1 MGPLQFLPLQ
11 VKVDLGIKQWRGNP
25 YYLKAPELVP
35 NYLMRCS
42 VITRK
47 TLLFTGGFATIGI
60 NMELLIYFQVIL
72 IIIVSKYM
80 RHKVISSQTSKHLDI
95 SSRYI
100 LPFFFSGERKTCTSE
115 NSLQKLS
122 KKPNKHKCL
131 KTKNGTISISRHI
144 YKGTDRIH
152 SKSDR

>member
-1 MGPLQFLPLQ
+1 MG
-11 VKVDLGIKQWRGNP
+11 N
-25 YYLKAPELVP
+25 
-35 NYLMRCS
+35 
-42 VITRK
+42 
-47 TLLFTGGFATIGI
+47 
-60 NMELLIYFQVIL
+60 
-72 IIIVSKYM
+72 
-80 RHKVISSQTSKHLDI
+80 
-95 SSRYI
+95 
-100 LPFFFSGERKTCTSE
+100 FSGERKTCTSE